1 MFFLMIRRPPRSTR
15 TDTLFPYTT
24 LFRSEVAKLR
34 KEVAA
39 ALRTH
44 VEQTPY
50 RIDQIA
56 GAVILAGF
64 LLHVEQ
70 FAAPEVADRA
80 VGILAEDVIHR
91 FIPVLAWLVAASVA
105 HLRADIRSVAQLLGG
120 IVGDSVRARRKGGG

>member
-1 MFFLMIRRPPRSTR
+1 MRISDWSSDVCSSDL
-15 TDTLFPYTT
+15 
-24 LFRSEVAKLR
+24 VAKLR

-44 VEQTPY
+44 VEQAPY

-91 FIPVLAWLVAASVA
+91 F
-105 HLRADIRSVAQLLGG
+105 RSEGRR
-120 IVGDSVRARRKGGG
+120 VGKECVSTCRSRGSPCH